1 MTRHDE
7 QPRRTRQPRERTTTH
22 QPNTPMGGAGWRK
35 PSYQV
40 VEASLEV
47 SAYYLAKR

>member
-7 QPRRTRQPRERTTTH
+7 QPRRAPQPRERTTH
-22 QPNTPMGGAGWRK
+22 QPNTPTGGAGWRK

>member
-1 MTRHDE
+1 MTRHEE
-7 QPRRTRQPRERTTTH
+7 QPRRARQPRERTTDR
-22 QPNTPMGGAGWRK
+22 PNTPMEGARWRK

>member
-1 MTRHDE
+1 MTRHEE
-7 QPRRTRQPRERTTTH
+7 QPRRARQPRERTTER
-22 QPNTPMGGAGWRK
+22 PNTPTEGARWRK
-35 PSYQV
+35 PGYQV